1 MNATT
6 VYGALMSKIRA
17 TASGI
22 KKIEATA
29 DGKQLLFTCNDPAST
44 VIPISIPN
52 AILDPVFVNKLS
64 VDTDGYV
71 CYDGDRICDL
81 SPTKIATLK
90 KFSEN
95 ANGELEFDGERVS
108 LSQYFDTLA
117 DLVAYVP
124 TTDSAMAVCAETKK
138 LYIYNVSNTV
148 DVDTKKW
155 RIVEGAASSDFTDN
169 FKITEIKADPLDP
182 TSATVGYQIFTKGI
196 NEVTGDTELTNEI
209 MTARNIEEDI
219 IDFEALIL

>member
-1 MNATT
+1 MTGNQSFAILLKKLKSVATG
-6 VYGALMSKIRA
+6 VKGVAVDPSNPSK
-17 TASGI
+17 
-22 KKIEATA
+22 
-29 DGKQLLFTCNDPAST
+29 LLFTLNDNST
-44 VIPISIPN
+44 ISITIPN
-52 AILDPVFVNKLS
+52 PVTTVAICNKLS
-64 VDTDGYV
+64 VDTDGYL
-71 CYDGDRICDL
+71 CYDNKRICDL
-81 SPTKIATLK
+81 TDDEITLLK

-117 DLVAYVP
+117 DMIAYVP

-148 DVDTKKW
+148 DVNTKKW

-182 TSATVGYQIFTKGI
+182 TSATIGYQIFTKGI

>member
-22 KKIEATA
+22 KKIETTA
-29 DGKQLLFTCNDPAST
+29 DGKSLIFTCNDASSTQIT
-44 VIPISIPN
+44 VSIPN
-52 AILDPVFVNKLS
+52 AILDPAFVNKLS
-64 VDTDGYV
+64 VDADGYV
-71 CYDGDRICDL
+71 CYDSKRICDL
-81 SPTKIATLK
+81 TDDEITLLK

-117 DLVAYVP
+117 DMIAYIP
-124 TTDSAMAVCAETKK
+124 TTNSAMAVCAETKK

-155 RIVEGAASSDFTDN
+155 RFVEGAASSDFTDN
-169 FKITEIKADPLDP
+169 FKITEIKSDPLDP

-219 IDFEALIL
+219 IDFETLIP

>member
-1 MNATT
+1 MTGNQVFA
-6 VYGALMSKIRA
+6 VLLKKLKSV
-17 TASGI
+17 ASGV
-22 KKIEATA
+22 KGVAVDSSDPSK
-29 DGKQLLFTCNDPAST
+29 LLFTLNDNST
-44 VIPISIPN
+44 ISITIPN
-52 AILDPVFVNKLS
+52 PVTTVALVNKLS
-64 VDTDGYV
+64 IDTDGYL
-71 CYDGDRICDL
+71 CYDGKRVCDFTDDEITL
-81 SPTKIATLK
+81 LK
-90 KFSEN
+90 KFSES

-108 LSQYFDTLA
+108 LSQYFTTLSE
-117 DLVAYVP
+117 LIAYVP

-148 DVDTKKW
+148 DVNTKKW

-182 TSATVGYQIFTKGI
+182 TSATIGYQIFTKGI

>member
-1 MNATT
+1 MTGNQAFAILLKKLKSVATGVKSVAKDPSDDT
-6 VYGALMSKIRA
+6 KLVFTLLDNSV
-17 TASGI
+17 I
-22 KKIEATA
+22 K
-29 DGKQLLFTCNDPAST
+29 L
-44 VIPISIPN
+44 SIPN
-52 AILDPVFVNKLS
+52 PVLTVAICNKLS
-64 VDTDGYV
+64 VDADGYV
-71 CYDGDRICDL
+71 CYDSKRICDL
-81 SPTKIATLK
+81 TDDEITLLK

-95 ANGELEFDGERVS
+95 ANGELEFNGERVS

-117 DLVAYVP
+117 DMIAYVP
-124 TTDSAMAVCAETKK
+124 TTNSAMAVCAETKK

-169 FKITEIKADPLDP
+169 FKIVGIKADPLDP

-209 MTARNIEEDI
+209 MTARNIEKDI
-219 IDFEALIL
+219 IDFETLIQ